1 MSNEGS
7 DQAQAPA
14 SSTTLLDMPAEHL
27 LALLRYVAVA
37 VGTREAAI
45 ALASDAI
52 RDLHDDPGADRVTL
66 ASALRRRSA
75 QHVEQRRRQGG
86 TVASVAPGIRKLLE
100 SVRPSERDVLL
111 LHYVGK
117 LPTSEVARVCDV
129 DEATAQVRLSM
140 SLVAL
145 REATLGRRE
154 ATAWTDRQ
162 AVAVEHISEI
172 VDGIA
177 SDEIADLAA
186 LDDALRDL
194 VHDAERVCADVGA
207 LEDDWNPDAER
218 LLAEIANEPPEHP
231 KSSDAAISS
240 EHAAPAAKKR
250 SESRRDVSERDS
262 EDARTRSDDAGAGD
276 ERPLW
281 ERLGTRGR
289 IGVSLAGVAALGAFV
304 LVASRPGSH
313 SAEMAGAAWSGK
325 IHQISHA
332 FGSTGGVERCSPE
345 GAACTA
351 VRDGDDVP
359 SGSTLRTNGQSRAV
373 IELEDGT
380 RVSLDRDSEL
390 ALDGSFPRRA
400 RLSHGALVAEVPELG
415 QSRARIDV
423 PRGFV
428 ESASGRLSIT
438 ADSGRVAVEVARG
451 TARLVDERER
461 GVGIHA
467 GEEGR
472 LEADGP
478 PTVAGTAFFGST
490 FRWTEKAFASKA
502 ESDIVGLGELRA
514 KKPGEEQ
521 ERKGA
526 VSLASHSSRVR
537 IVGGFA
543 RTEIEEEFANDTDEV
558 LEGIFRFPLP
568 PDARIERLA
577 LETDGKWTDGAFVDR
592 DRAAAIWRGAIVNAG
607 AKKPVQEEIV
617 WVPGP
622 WRDPALLEWQRGG
635 RFELRI
641 YPIPRRGVRKVILA
655 YTEVVPPAGAM
666 RRYVYPLP
674 VDPSGSTRVGRFE
687 ADVEVRGHDAKAG
700 VRARGYDLQSEPMPD
715 GAVHL
720 HMVAQGF
727 SPSGDLS
734 IEYAASAGDS
744 PVTAWAYQPSGD
756 EVASGGS
763 AAVGS
768 NAPYAAMAIRPRLP
782 RAAEAMPRHFAIV
795 VDSSRSM
802 FGERYRRAS
811 VVATRLVREL
821 DPNDSVRV
829 LACDS
834 TCRDI
839 ADVRGAGERAAHAVE
854 SFLQSVT
861 PEGGSDV
868 TAAIRRAAEAVGTRD
883 GTGRVVYIGD
893 GIPTIGAVSP
903 AFVRKE
909 IEAAVPREL
918 GTVTAVA
925 VGADAD
931 SSTLQTLAE
940 AGGGVLVP
948 YAPGESVSDAVFQVM
963 GATYGD
969 TLSDVRIDVPDGF
982 VDVAPRRIGALTS
995 GSEVIIAGRLD
1006 RPLVEGAVTVHG
1018 RIGSR
1023 PFEER
1028 YPIKIEATTA
1038 KGNAFVPRLW
1048 AAAKIADLEQETG
1061 AESRVQA
1068 VALSGKF
1075 HVASRY
1081 TSLLVLESAAM
1092 FHAFGLE
1099 RDDRVAQWTGDAESS
1114 STSSDEEGQTA
1125 DADDGMGNVDKAMRM
1140 DAAPASGGLSMP
1152 QRSASKGSIV
1162 PRSAPQPTA
1171 APKKKSA
1178 AFEAMDEAAPAA
1190 AAPAPAPAP
1199 AADAPL
1205 LQRRET
1211 YSRSEGGGASGPLL
1225 VVPPPPPP
1233 PPRMRWV
1240 PMRKVWERQGH
1251 VVTPA
1256 TIPPSANGDAIAAA
1270 RRDVESGDLR
1280 RDAVKKLFTLLFL
1293 SGDVEQAAEVAERW
1307 SAKDP
1312 LDPDALTARADVAAA
1327 RGERDLAIRILG
1339 SVVDVRPGDFKAQWR
1354 LSRLHRWAGRRELGC
1369 RHSMAVAQIRVTDG
1383 KSLAEAIRCSRDLG
1397 WSSVASDLQGSVA
1410 DATRRAADLLLGQH
1424 GDDPT
1429 ALSGDFRLEAT
1440 WDGGDDLDL
1449 AMVHTDG
1456 RVSWLGA
1463 PTKAVISA
1471 RDVQSGGREALA
1483 LRGASAGDY
1492 VIEVT
1497 RPHGHTGTIHGT
1509 VDISVPG
1516 DRRSVPFVLEGSH
1529 ARIALVKIWMKSKLV
1544 PM

>member
-7 DQAQAPA
+7 DKAP
-14 SSTTLLDMPAEHL
+14 SSSSPNTLLDLPSEHL
-27 LALLRYVAVA
+27 VTLLRYAAVA
-37 VGTREAAI
+37 AGSREAAL
-45 ALASDAI
+45 ALVSDAV
-52 RDLHDDPGADRVTL
+52 RELQDDLSADRVTL

-75 QHVEQRRRQGG
+75 QHVDQKRRQGG
-86 TVASVAPGIRKLLE
+86 AGASSALGMRKLLE

-111 LHYVGK
+111 LRYVGK
-117 LPTSEVARVCDV
+117 LSIGEVARVCDV
-129 DEATAQVRLSM
+129 DETTAQARLSRA
-140 SLVAL
+140 LVAL
-145 REATLGRRE
+145 CQPVRDRRD
-154 ATAWTDRQ
+154 TAKWNDRQ
-162 AVAVEHISEI
+162 AEAVEHLSEI
-172 VDGIA
+172 VEGIA
-177 SDEIADLAA
+177 SDHLADLAA
-186 LDDALRDL
+186 LDDGLRDL
-194 VHDAERVCADVGA
+194 VHDAERARAEVRA
-207 LEDDWNPDAER
+207 LESDWNPDPEP
-218 LLAEIANEPPEHP
+218 LLAEISKEPSPATVESGDAGAEANV
-231 KSSDAAISS
+231 
-240 EHAAPAAKKR
+240 APAAAQER
-250 SESRRDVSERDS
+250 NPSEGHRATSERES
-262 EDARTRSDDAGAGD
+262 VSRPPPEGAARD

-289 IGVSLAGVAALGAFV
+289 IGVALAGVAALGTFV
-304 LVASRPGSH
+304 LVLSRPGNH
-313 SAEMAGAAWSGK
+313 SAEVAGAAWSGK
-325 IHQISHA
+325 IRQISRA
-332 FGSTGGVERCSPE
+332 FESAGGVDRCSPD

-351 VRDGDDVP
+351 VRDGDEVP
-359 SGSTLRTNGQSRAV
+359 SGSTLRTNGQSRVV

-380 RVSLDRDSEL
+380 RVTLDRDSEL
-390 ALDGSFPRRA
+390 ALDASFPRRA
-400 RLSHGALVAEVPELG
+400 RLSHGALVADVPELA

-423 PRGFV
+423 PRGFI
-428 ESASGRLSIT
+428 ESGSGRLSIT
-438 ADSGRVAVEVARG
+438 ADPERVAVEVARG

-478 PTVAGTAFFGST
+478 PTVAPTGFFGST
-490 FRWTEKAFASKA
+490 FRWSERAFASKA

-526 VSLASHSSRVR
+526 VSLSSHSTRVR

-543 RTEIEEEFANDTDEV
+543 RTEIEEEFANNTDEV

-568 PDARIERLA
+568 PDAQIERLA
-577 LETDGKWTDGAFVDR
+577 LEVDGKWADGAFVDR
-592 DRAAAIWRGAIVNAG
+592 ERAAAIWRGAIVNAG

-641 YPIPRRGVRKVILA
+641 YPIPKRGVRKVILA

-674 VDPSGSTRVGRFE
+674 VDPSGSTRVGRFD
-687 ADVEVRGHDAKAG
+687 ADVEVRGHDAKVG
-700 VRARGYDLQSEPMPD
+700 VRARGYELRSEPMAD

-720 HMVAQGF
+720 HLAVQGF
-727 SPSGDLS
+727 APSGDLS
-734 IEYAASAGDS
+734 IEYAAASADG
-744 PVTAWAYQPSGD
+744 PVTAWAYQPSAD
-756 EVASGGS
+756 ETVSEGS
-763 AAVGS
+763 APVDS
-768 NAPYAAMAIRPRLP
+768 NAPYAAMAIRPRLA
-782 RAAEAMPRHFAIV
+782 RSADAMPRRFAIV

-802 FGERYRRAS
+802 FGERYRRAAL
-811 VVATRLVREL
+811 VATRLVREL
-821 DPNDSVRV
+821 DPDDSVRV

-834 TCRDI
+834 TCRELPDL
-839 ADVRGAGERAAHAVE
+839 RGPGEQSAHAVE
-854 SFLQSVT
+854 SFLQSIT

-868 TAAIRRAAEAVGTRD
+868 TAAIRRAAEVLGTHD

-893 GIPTIGAVSP
+893 GTPTIGAVSP

-909 IEAAVPREL
+909 VEAAVPREF

-931 SSTLQTLAE
+931 SGTLETLAE

-948 YAPGESVSDAVFQVM
+948 YAPGESVSDAAFQVM

-969 TLSDVRIDVPDGF
+969 TLSDVRVDVPEGF
-982 VDVAPRRIGALTS
+982 ADVAPRRIGALSS
-995 GSEVIIAGRLD
+995 GREVIIVGRLT
-1006 RPLVEGAVTVHG
+1006 RPLVEGAVVVHG
-1018 RIGSR
+1018 RIGSH

-1048 AAAKIADLEQETG
+1048 AAAKIADLEQEPL
-1061 AESRVQA
+1061 AESRTQA

-1092 FHAFGLE
+1092 FRAFGLD
-1099 RDDRVAQWTGDAESS
+1099 RDDHVAQWTGDADSS
-1114 STSSDEEGQTA
+1114 STSSDDEGPTA
-1125 DADDGMGNVDKAMRM
+1125 ETDESSGGDMSMRM
-1140 DAAPASGGLSMP
+1140 AGTASRMEESAS
-1152 QRSASKGSIV
+1152 RSASAS
-1162 PRSAPQPTA
+1162 PRPAAAPQ
-1171 APKKKSA
+1171 KKSA
-1178 AFEAMDEAAPAA
+1178 AFSPMDVPAPAGA
-1190 AAPAPAPAP
+1190 AAPAPALTP
-1199 AADAPL
+1199 AAEAPSA
-1205 LQRRET
+1205 LQQGET
-1211 YSRSEGGGASGPLL
+1211 FSRAEGGPSGPLL
-1225 VVPPPPPP
+1225 VMPPPP
-1233 PPRMRWV
+1233 PPRRMRWI
-1240 PMRKVWERQGH
+1240 PMRKVWERLGH

-1256 TIPPSANGDAIAAA
+1256 TVPSSASADAIAAA
-1270 RRDVESGDLR
+1270 KRDVESGDLR
-1280 RDAVKKLFTLLFL
+1280 RDAVKRLYTLLFL
-1293 SGDVEQAAEVAERW
+1293 SGDVEQAADVAERW
-1307 SAKDP
+1307 STKDP

-1354 LSRLHRWAGRRELGC
+1354 LARLHRWAGRRELGC
-1369 RHSMAVAQIRVTDG
+1369 RHSMAVAQIRTADA
-1383 KSLAEAIRCSRDLG
+1383 KSLSEAIRCSRDLG
-1397 WSSVASDLQGSVA
+1397 WSGVATDLQA
-1410 DATRRAADLLLGQH
+1410 NANDATRRAADVLLGQH
-1424 GDDPT
+1424 GEDPT

-1449 AMVHTDG
+1449 AMVHDDG

-1463 PTKAVISA
+1463 PTKAVIGA
-1471 RDVQSGGREALA
+1471 RDVQSSSREALS
-1483 LRGASAGDY
+1483 LRGASPGDY

-1497 RPHGHTGTIHGT
+1497 RPYGHTGTIHGT

-1516 DRRSVPFVLEGSH
+1516 ERRSVPFVLEGPH

-1544 PM
+1544 PL